1 MSDRAKKNG
10 KLVKAWDKIGQ
21 NVYLFIH
28 SYKFFNQLSR
38 GVIVPA

>member
-1 MSDRAKKNG
+1 MSDRAKKW
-10 KLVKAWDKIGQ
+10 KTSKSMGQ

-28 SYKFFNQLSR
+28 SYQFFNQLSR

>member
-10 KLVKAWDKIGQ
+10 KLVKAWDKMYIF
-21 NVYLFIH
+21 LFTH
-28 SYKFFNQLSR
+28 QFFIQLSR